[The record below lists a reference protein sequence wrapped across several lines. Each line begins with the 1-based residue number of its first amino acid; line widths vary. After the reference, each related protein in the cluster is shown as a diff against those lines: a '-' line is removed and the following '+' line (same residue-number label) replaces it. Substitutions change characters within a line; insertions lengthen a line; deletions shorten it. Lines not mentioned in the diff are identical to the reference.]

1 MDAQFIRGIIPA
13 MVTPMAQD
21 ETLDEPGL
29 KRLINFLIDA
39 GVHGIF
45 AVGTAGEF
53 WALSVEEKKQV
64 FEWTV
69 ALTDGRVPVYLG
81 TGANATREAIQ
92 LSELAQEAGADC
104 LSVLTP
110 CFISPNQR
118 ELFDHF
124 SAIARSVDVPILLYD
139 LPSRTGNALSV
150 ETVVRLS
157 EAHDNIVGIKDSSG
171 DFTQSLEYLRR
182 CPDGFRVIMGRD
194 TLIYA
199 GFTQGAAAAIAAS
212 ANVAPKLGVGIYE
225 CFLKGD
231 MAGARAFQERLAPL
245 RLAFSLGTHPA
256 MLKAG
261 ADMVGAAGG
270 PPRKPV
276 SPLSA
281 AERETLRGVLRE
293 IGVLGGEG
301 GKR

>member
-21 ETLDEPGL
+21 ETLDERGL
-29 KRLINFLIDA
+29 KRLIDFLIDA

-53 WALSVEEKKQV
+53 WALSAEEKKRV

-81 TGANATREAIQ
+81 TGANSTREAIQ
-92 LSELAQEAGADC
+92 LSELAQDAGADC

-124 SAIARSVDVPILLYD
+124 GAIARSVDVPILLYD
-139 LPSRTGNALSV
+139 LPSRTGNALTV
-150 ETVVRLS
+150 DTVVRLS
-157 EAHDNIVGIKDSSG
+157 EAHDNIVGIKDSTG

-212 ANVAPKLGVGIYE
+212 ANVAPKLSVGIYE

-231 MAGARAFQERLAPL
+231 MVGARAFQERLAPL
-245 RLAFSLGTHPA
+245 RLAFALGTHPA

-276 SPLSA
+276 APLSE
-281 AERETLRGVLRE
+281 AEGEKLRGVLRE
-293 IGVLGGEG
+293 IGVL
-301 GKR
+301 K